1 MLSMAVMDEVKLS
14 YQWPKWMMGPY
25 WTRANSIYIV
35 DDEDMTLFMAIRADL
50 DEVHLRVKV
59 IHGGVG
65 KSVNYSTSH
74 LDLGG
79 MTAEEISD
87 NYWNSAETRSIWDSA
102 LTRLLTRNVGV
113 VNGSASDLQPRVN
126 ETVEGP
132 RRINVNAGIRIEEP
146 IDATPLRASVPK
158 PSVDGDK
165 RKASA
170 KEKGKGQVIEST
182 LPLPVLTTGLPKMT
196 LGGQQMGAAEAT
208 AGTKTA
214 RALDYEGD
222 VIFMGSTPPAW
233 TQEATS
239 TSKRQQVIGKLM
251 RTPYVGVGRGPRPNE
266 LRKMLRQEFSL
277 NVSRKIAMDNTMGS
291 AMGSFALIQPYFK
304 LLMATNPNSIPALET
319 ETDNLG
325 VICFMYLFF
334 ASNASIKGYAYM
346 IKVVV
351 IDGTHLRGRY
361 GAQMEDNILPPKV
374 NDMVIENFEKGAGYG
389 ILKIGDGLYEVRDMV
404 NCGYAVNL
412 WERTCTCRQFQ
423 LLTIPCSHAIAAAI
437 REGVRVNSM
446 VGRKSSKR
454 CTRCRSVGHNRATCK
469 GPMTDEGEC
478 KFFGGGKTDG

>member
-1 MLSMAVMDEVKLS
+1 MVVRLVRGEWRKDENGCYEHVSALEVFSMTVRLRETDGYNKVVSEVKEMLSMAVTDEVKLS

-102 LTRLLTRNVGV
+102 LTRLLTKNVGV

-170 KEKGKGQVIEST
+170 KEKGKGQIIEST
-182 LPLPVLTTGLPKMT
+182 LPLPVLTTSLPSINMFDAA
-196 LGGQQMGAAEAT
+196 QASAEA
-208 AGTKTA
+208 
-214 RALDYEGD
+214 E
-222 VIFMGSTPPAW
+222 F
-233 TQEATS
+233 EAF
-239 TSKRQQVIGKLM
+239 R
-251 RTPYVGVGRGPRPNE
+251 RTY
-266 LRKMLRQEFSL
+266 
-277 NVSRKIAMDNTMGS
+277 
-291 AMGSFALIQPYFK
+291 FAE
-304 LLMATNPNSIPALET
+304 M
-319 ETDNLG
+319 
-325 VICFMYLFF
+325 
-334 ASNASIKGYAYM
+334 
-346 IKVVV
+346 
-351 IDGTHLRGRY
+351 
-361 GAQMEDNILPPKV
+361 
-374 NDMVIENFEKGAGYG
+374 
-389 ILKIGDGLYEVRDMV
+389 
-404 NCGYAVNL
+404 
-412 WERTCTCRQFQ
+412 
-423 LLTIPCSHAIAAAI
+423 
-437 REGVRVNSM
+437 
-446 VGRKSSKR
+446 
-454 CTRCRSVGHNRATCK
+454 
-469 GPMTDEGEC
+469 
-478 KFFGGGKTDG
+478 